1 MVHKYH
7 LLLLISASAHLQI
20 FSMSNRYLLLLLFA
34 VLLLNSCKKKLK
46 TFTMLDSEE
55 TGINFSNR
63 IAEND
68 TMNILA
74 FEYVYN
80 GGGVALGDFNND
92 SLPDIYFTGNSVD
105 NKLYLNK
112 GTSDNGSLRFEDV
125 TKKAGVAAENKWSSG
140 VALIDINNDGL
151 LDIYVCST
159 VRKVAKERENLLY
172 VNQGVDKNKVPV
184 FKEMGKEYGVADTT
198 HTTNA
203 AFLDYDND
211 GDLDLFLVV
220 NEMDDNNFPNKF
232 HEKIK
237 DGSSK
242 RTDRLYRNDWDK
254 ALGHPVF
261 TNVSREAGILIEGY
275 GLGVNV
281 TDVNQDGWKD
291 IYVTND
297 YLTNDLLYINNG
309 KDASGKHLGFTDMAD
324 VSFKH
329 TSHSAMG
336 NDVADINNDG
346 LPDIVALDMMPA
358 TNFRKKMMTPASS
371 YITYQNYELYHYQ
384 YQVARNTLQL
394 NLGKTKK
401 TNKAP
406 VFSEIGLLSGI
417 AETDWS
423 WTPMVTDFDNDGLR
437 DMIITNGFP
446 RDITDL
452 DFVAYR
458 NEVGN
463 VMTKMMML
471 DYIPSVKI
479 KNFAYKN
486 KGNLRF
492 EDVTDDWGIEL
503 PGFSNGAAYADLDND
518 GDLDYVVNNI
528 NDSSFVYRNNSIQL
542 KPEESNYLRI
552 QFKGE
557 GYNRNGIGAITE
569 ITYGRDEKQYA
580 ENSPYRGYLSTVEPV
595 THFGLGKVKTVEKLV
610 ITWPGGK
617 TQVLKNI
624 KANQVLTVFEKDA
637 KNPVVNPETPAAD
650 GLLNDITSV
659 LRVDYKHEEQ
669 DNIDFNVQKL
679 LPHKLSQYGPALAV
693 GDVNGDKLD
702 DVFIGGAMFHKGNFL
717 IQQPGGKFS
726 KVDLLPDA
734 DGPAKNSEDMG
745 VLLFDADLD
754 GDLDLYIVSGSYE
767 MQAGSDALQDR
778 FYVNDGKGK
787 FTRNTTAI
795 PKFLKSG
802 SCVKAADYDKD
813 GDLDLFIGGRVEPG
827 AYPKAVSSYI
837 LRNDSSNG
845 QPKFKDVTA
854 DVAPELVNIGLV
866 CDVLWTD
873 FDNDGWI
880 DLLAAGEW
888 MPLTFFK
895 NEKGKFKKHVS
906 GLENQ
911 KGLWGTLVTGD
922 FDNDGD
928 MDYLAGNLGLNSLNR
943 ANDKQPIGIYAKDI
957 NKDGFYDAIPTVFY
971 RGKDDT
977 YKEFP
982 YNTRDEMGKQIIQVR
997 QRFQEYGKFSD
1008 AGITDIF
1015 KPEELKDAL
1024 VLKANWLK
1032 SSYVENLG
1040 DGKFKMRELPIE
1052 AQFAPLFGIVA
1063 EDVDGDGNLDVM
1075 LCGNDFGSDVS
1086 VGRYDAF
1093 NGLVLKGNGKG
1104 GFTSLSCE
1112 KGGYSVTGNAK
1123 AMVKLSGANEKI
1135 VTITSQNRDSLRFHQ
1150 MHPVV
1155 KPVKLST
1162 TETTALLKLKNG
1174 KTRREEMN
1182 YGSSFLSQSAHE
1194 LLLPNYVL
1202 SAEVIDSKGTKRK
1215 VK

>member
-1 MVHKYH
+1 
-7 LLLLISASAHLQI
+7 
-20 FSMSNRYLLLLLFA
+20 MSVRYLLLLFL
-34 VLLLNSCKKKLK
+34 VIPLLNSCKKKLK

-112 GTSDNGSLRFEDV
+112 GADDDGGLRFEDV

-172 VNQGVDKNKVPV
+172 VNQGMGADKVPV

-232 HEKIK
+232 HEKII

-254 ALGHPVF
+254 TLGHPVF
-261 TNVSREAGILIEGY
+261 TNVSKDAGILIEGY

-309 KDASGKHLGFTDMAD
+309 KDAAGKHLGFTNMAD
-324 VSFKH
+324 AAFKH

-401 TNKAP
+401 TNKSP

-437 DMIITNGFP
+437 DIIITNGFP
-446 RDITDL
+446 RDITDM
-452 DFVAYR
+452 DFIAYR

-463 VMTKMMML
+463 VMTKMMLL
-471 DYIPSVKI
+471 DYVPSVKI

-528 NDSSFVYRNNSIQL
+528 NDSAAVYRNNSIQL

-552 QFKGE
+552 KFKGE
-557 GYNRNGIGAITE
+557 GYNGNGIGAVAGIS
-569 ITYGRDEKQYA
+569 YNGSHKQYA
-580 ENSPYRGYLSTVEPV
+580 ENSPFRGYLSTVEPV
-595 THFGLGKVKTVEKLV
+595 THFGLGKVKTIDKLV
-610 ITWPGGK
+610 VTWTGGK
-617 TQVLKNI
+617 TQTLRNV
-624 KANQVLTVFEKDA
+624 KANQVLTVYEKNA
-637 KNPVVNPETPAAD
+637 KEEAEPAKAVEEA
-650 GLLNDITSV
+650 LMQDITELLDV
-659 LRVDYKHEEQ
+659 KYRHEEQ

-702 DVFIGGAMFHKGNFL
+702 DVFIGGAMFHKGRFL
-717 IQQPGGKFS
+717 LQQPDGKF
-726 KVDLLPDA
+726 VNTDLLPGA
-734 DGPAKNSEDMG
+734 DGPSKNAEDMG

-754 GDLDLYIVSGSYE
+754 EDLDLYIVSGSYE
-767 MQAGSDALQDR
+767 MQANSDALQDR
-778 FYVNDGKGK
+778 LYINNGKGQ
-787 FTRNTTAI
+787 FSQNASAL

-802 SCVKAADYDKD
+802 SCVKAADYDRD

-827 AYPKAVSSYI
+827 AYPKPVSSYL
-837 LRNDSSNG
+837 LRNDSAGG
-845 QPKFKDVTA
+845 QVKFTDVTKSI
-854 DVAPELVNIGLV
+854 APELINIGLV

-873 FDNDGWI
+873 FDNDGWV

-895 NEKGKFKKHVS
+895 NVKGTFKKHNS

-911 KGLWGTLVTGD
+911 KGLWGTLATGD

-943 ANDKQPIGIYAKDI
+943 ASDKQPIGIYAKDI
-957 NKDGFYDAIPTVFY
+957 NKDGFFDAIPTVFY
-971 RGKDDT
+971 KGKDGS

-1008 AGITDIF
+1008 AGIKDIF
-1015 KPEELKDAL
+1015 KPDELKDAL
-1024 VLKANWLK
+1024 MLKANWLK

-1040 DGKFKMRELPIE
+1040 GGKFKVHELPVE
-1052 AQFAPLFGIVA
+1052 AQFAPLFSMVT
-1063 EDVDGDGNLDVM
+1063 EDIDGDGNLDVM

-1093 NGLVLKGNGKG
+1093 NGLILKGNGKG
-1104 GFTSLSCE
+1104 GFGSLSCE
-1112 KGGYSVTGNAK
+1112 KGGYMVTGNAK
-1123 AMVKLSGANEKI
+1123 AMVKLSAADGKLM
-1135 VTITSQNRDSLRFHQ
+1135 TITSQNKDSLRFHQ
-1150 MHPVV
+1150 SRSMMKSVP
-1155 KPVKLST
+1155 LLA
-1162 TETTALLKLKNG
+1162 TENTAILKLKNG
-1174 KTRREEMN
+1174 KIRREEIN
-1182 YGSSFLSQSAHE
+1182 YGSSFLSQSAHK
-1194 LLLPNYVL
+1194 LLLPDYVL
-1202 SAEVIDSKGTKRK
+1202 SAEIIDAKGEARI

>member
-1 MVHKYH
+1 MSARYF
-7 LLLLISASAHLQI
+7 LLILATI
-20 FSMSNRYLLLLLFA
+20 FLFS
-34 VLLLNSCKKKLK
+34 SCKKKLK
-46 TFTMLDSEE
+46 TFTLLDSED
-55 TGINFSNR
+55 TGIKFSNR

-68 TMNILA
+68 TMNILS

-105 NKLYLNK
+105 NKLYINK
-112 GTSDNGSLRFEDV
+112 GGADGESLKFEDV
-125 TKKAGVAAENKWSSG
+125 TKQAGVAAENKWSSG

-151 LDIYVCST
+151 LDIYVCAT

-172 VNQGVDKNKVPV
+172 VNQGIDKNKVPV

-232 HEKIK
+232 HAKIK

-242 RTDRLYRNDWDK
+242 RTDRLYRNDWNK
-254 ALGHPVF
+254 TLGHPIF
-261 TNVSREAGILIEGY
+261 TNVSKEAGILIEGY

-309 KDASGKHLGFTDMAD
+309 KDATGKHLGFTDMAD
-324 VSFKH
+324 VYFKH

-336 NDVADINNDG
+336 NDIADINNDG

-394 NLGKTKK
+394 NQGKVKK
-401 TNKAP
+401 SDRHA

-437 DMIITNGFP
+437 DIIITNGFP
-446 RDITDL
+446 KDITDL

-463 VMTKMMML
+463 VMSRMMML

-492 EDVTDDWGIEL
+492 DDVTDDWGIEL
-503 PGFSNGAAYADLDND
+503 PSFSNGAAYADLDND

-528 NDSSFVYRNNSIQL
+528 NDSAFIYRNNSIQL

-557 GYNRNGIGAITE
+557 GYNGKGIGAITE
-569 ITYGRDEKQYA
+569 ITLNDNHKQYA
-580 ENSPYRGYLSTVEPV
+580 ENSPYRGYLSTVEQV
-595 THFGLGKVKTVEKLV
+595 THFGLGKTKIINQLKV
-610 ITWPGGK
+610 TWPGGK
-617 TQVLKNI
+617 IQILKNI
-624 KANQVLTVFEKDA
+624 KSNQVLTVFEKNATAEIQNNKTENIDSGIL
-637 KNPVVNPETPAAD
+637 E
-650 GLLNDITSV
+650 DITQLV
-659 LRVDYKHEEQ
+659 QTDYKHEET
-669 DNIDFNVQKL
+669 DIIDFNTQKL
-679 LPHKLSQYGPALAV
+679 MPHKLSQYGPALAV
-693 GDVNGDKLD
+693 GDINGDKLD
-702 DVFIGGAMFHKGNFL
+702 DVFIGGAMNHKGKFL
-717 IQQPGGKFS
+717 LQQSNGKFK
-726 KVDLLPDA
+726 KVDLLPGSEGLEKDA
-734 DGPAKNSEDMG
+734 EDMG
-745 VLLFDADLD
+745 TLLFDADLD

-767 MQAGSDALQDR
+767 MKAGSEALQDR
-778 FYVNDGKGK
+778 LYINDGKGK
-787 FTRNTTAI
+787 FTLDIAAL

-802 SCVKAADYDKD
+802 SCVKAADYDRD

-827 AYPKAVSSYI
+827 AYPKPVSSYL
-837 LRNDSSNG
+837 LRNDSTKGQIKFSNA
-845 QPKFKDVTA
+845 TA
-854 DVAPELVNIGLV
+854 AVFPELTNIGLV

-873 FDNDGWI
+873 FNNDGWV

-895 NEKGKFKKHVS
+895 NVNGKFKKHLS

-911 KGLWGTLVTGD
+911 KGLWGSLTTGD

-928 MDYLAGNLGLNSLNR
+928 MDYIAGNLGTNSLSR
-943 ANDKQPIGIYAKDI
+943 ASDKQPIGMYAKDI
-957 NKDGFYDAIPTVFY
+957 NNDGYFDAIPTVFY
-971 RGKDDT
+971 KAKDGI

-1008 AGITDIF
+1008 VGITDIF

-1032 SSYVENLG
+1032 SSYIENLG
-1040 DGKFKMRELPIE
+1040 VGKFRMTELPVE
-1052 AQFAPLFGIVA
+1052 AQFAPLFGMTT
-1063 EDVDGDGNLDVM
+1063 EDFDGDGNLDVL

-1093 NGLVLKGNGKG
+1093 NGLLLKGNGKG
-1104 GFTSLSCE
+1104 GFKSLLRS
-1112 KGGYSVTGNAK
+1112 KSGYSVSGNAK
-1123 AMVKLSGANEKI
+1123 ALVKLTGANNKLI
-1135 VTITSQNRDSLRFHQ
+1135 TITSQNRDSLRLHQ
-1150 MHPVV
+1150 MNADF
-1155 KPVKLST
+1155 LSVPLLT

-1174 KTRREEMN
+1174 KIRREEIN
-1182 YGSSFLSQSAHE
+1182 YGSSFLSQSTHQ
-1194 LLLPNYVL
+1194 LFL
-1202 SAEVIDSKGTKRK
+1202 SSHIQGAEVIDSKGKRRK
-1215 VK
+1215 IK

>member
-1 MVHKYH
+1 M
-7 LLLLISASAHLQI
+7 
-20 FSMSNRYLLLLLFA
+20 FGRYLLFSVFAASLFF
-34 VLLLNSCKKKLK
+34 SCKKELK
-46 TFTMLDSEE
+46 TFTQLDPDE
-55 TGINFSNR
+55 TGITFSNR

-92 SLPDIYFTGNSVD
+92 NLPDIYFTGNSVD

-112 GTSDNGSLRFEDV
+112 GAGDDGGLRFEDI

-140 VALIDINNDGL
+140 VALIDINSDGL

-172 VNQGVDKNKVPV
+172 VNQGIGTDKIPV
-184 FKEMGKEYGVADTT
+184 FKEMGKEYGIADTT

-232 HEKIK
+232 HEKII

-242 RTDRLYRNDWDK
+242 RTDKLYRNDWDK
-254 ALGHPVF
+254 TLGHPVF

-309 KDASGKHLGFTDMAD
+309 KDAAGRHLGFTNMAD
-324 VSFKH
+324 AAFKH

-336 NDVADINNDG
+336 NDIADINNDG

-371 YITYQNYELYHYQ
+371 YVTYQNYELYHYQ

-394 NLGKTKK
+394 NLGKA
-401 TNKAP
+401 NKFSKNP

-437 DMIITNGFP
+437 DIIITNGFP
-446 RDITDL
+446 RDITDM
-452 DFVAYR
+452 DFIAYR

-486 KGNLRF
+486 KDGLNF
-492 EDVTDDWGIEL
+492 EDVTDAWGIDL
-503 PGFSNGAAYADLDND
+503 PSFSNGAAYADLDND

-528 NDSSFVYRNNSIQL
+528 NDSAAVYRNNSIQL
-542 KPEESNYLRI
+542 KPLESNFLRI
-552 QFKGE
+552 KFKGE
-557 GYNRNGIGAITE
+557 GYNRNGIGAVAE
-569 ITYGRDEKQYA
+569 ISYAGNKKQYA
-580 ENSPYRGYLSTVEPV
+580 ENSPYRGYLSTIEPV
-595 THFGLGKVKTVEKLV
+595 THFGLGKTNNIEKLV

-617 TQVLKNI
+617 SQILKNI
-624 KANQVLTVFEKDA
+624 KANQILTVFEKDA
-637 KNPVVNPETPAAD
+637 KLTVEPLKLIESAEMRDVTDLLDVN
-650 GLLNDITSV
+650 
-659 LRVDYKHEEQ
+659 YKHEEQ

-702 DVFIGGAMFHKGNFL
+702 DVFIGGAMFHKGRFL
-717 IQQPGGKFS
+717 IQQSSGKF
-726 KVDLLPDA
+726 VNTDLLPGM
-734 DGPAKNSEDMG
+734 DGPSKNAEDMG
-745 VLLFDADLD
+745 VLLFDADSD

-767 MQAGSDALQDR
+767 MQANSEALQDR
-778 FYVNDGKGK
+778 LYLNDGKGK
-787 FTRNTTAI
+787 FSQNTSAL
-795 PKFLKSG
+795 PRFLKSG
-802 SCVKAADYDKD
+802 SCVKAADYDRD
-813 GDLDLFIGGRVEPG
+813 GDLDIFVGGRVEPG
-827 AYPKAVSSYI
+827 AYPKPVSSYL
-837 LRNDSSNG
+837 LRNDSSGG
-845 QPKFKDVTA
+845 QIKFTDVTKS
-854 DVAPELVNIGLV
+854 VIPELVNIGLV

-873 FDNDGWI
+873 FDNDGWL

-888 MPLTFFK
+888 MPLTFFR
-895 NEKGKFKKHVS
+895 NNKGSLKKHVS
-906 GLENQ
+906 GLESQ
-911 KGLWGTLVTGD
+911 KGLWSSLVAGD

-928 MDYLAGNLGLNSLNR
+928 MDYIAGNLGLNSLNQASDDR
-943 ANDKQPIGIYAKDI
+943 PIGMYAKDI
-957 NKDGFYDAIPTVFY
+957 NKDGFFDAIPTVFY
-971 RGKDDT
+971 RAKDDS

-982 YNTRDEMGKQIIQVR
+982 YNTRDELGKQIIQVR
-997 QRFQEYGKFSD
+997 QRFQEYGKFSE
-1008 AGITDIF
+1008 AGINDIF

-1024 VLKANWLK
+1024 KLKANWLK
-1032 SSYVENLG
+1032 SSFIQNLG
-1040 DGKFKMRELPIE
+1040 DGSFKIQALPVE
-1052 AQFAPLFGIVA
+1052 AQFAPLFGMVA
-1063 EDVDGDGNLDVM
+1063 DDIDGDGNLDVV

-1093 NGLVLKGNGKG
+1093 NGLLLKGNGKG
-1104 GFTSLSCE
+1104 GFSSLTGE
-1112 KGGYSVTGNAK
+1112 KSGYMVTGNAK
-1123 AMVKLSGANEKI
+1123 AMVKIADAGKH
-1135 VTITSQNRDSLRFHQ
+1135 VMTITSQNRDSLRFHQ
-1150 MHPVV
+1150 TRSPIKSV
-1155 KPVKLST
+1155 PLLT
-1162 TETTALLKLKNG
+1162 NEITAVLKLKNG

-1182 YGSSFLSQSAHE
+1182 YGSSFLSQSTHQ
-1194 LLLPNYVL
+1194 LSLPDYVL
-1202 SAEVIDSKGTKRK
+1202 SAEVFDAKGKGRK

>member
-1 MVHKYH
+1 
-7 LLLLISASAHLQI
+7 
-20 FSMSNRYLLLLLFA
+20 MSVRYLLLIFTAVFLFG
-34 VLLLNSCKKKLK
+34 SCKKKLK
-46 TFTMLDSEE
+46 TFTLLDSED
-55 TGINFSNR
+55 TGIAFSNR

-112 GTSDNGSLRFEDV
+112 GDKNGSLQFEDI
-125 TKKAGVAAENKWSSG
+125 TQKAGVAAENKWSSG

-151 LDIYVCST
+151 LDIYVCNT

-172 VNQGVDKNKVPV
+172 VNQGIDKNKVPV
-184 FKEMGKEYGVADTT
+184 FKEMAKEYGVADTT

-242 RTDRLYRNDWDK
+242 RTDRLYRNDWND
-254 ALGHPVF
+254 ALKHPVF
-261 TNVSREAGILIEGY
+261 TNVSKEAGILIEGY

-309 KDASGKHLGFTDMAD
+309 QDVNGKHLGFTDMAD
-324 VSFKH
+324 VYFKH

-336 NDVADINNDG
+336 NDIADINNDG
-346 LPDIVALDMMPA
+346 LPDIIALDMMPA
-358 TNFRKKMMTPASS
+358 TNFRKKMMTPSSS

-394 NLGKTKK
+394 NQGKTKK
-401 TNKAP
+401 TDKHAA
-406 VFSEIGLLSGI
+406 FSEIGLLSGI

-437 DMIITNGFP
+437 DIIITNGFP
-446 RDITDL
+446 KDITDL
-452 DFVAYR
+452 DFIAYR

-463 VMTKMMML
+463 VISKMMLL

-486 KGNLRF
+486 SGNLRF
-492 EDVTDDWGIEL
+492 EDVTDSWGIEK

-528 NDSSFVYRNNSIQL
+528 NDSASVYRNNSIQL
-542 KPEESNYLRI
+542 KPAESNYLRI

-557 GYNRNGIGAITE
+557 KYNGKGIGAISE
-569 ITYGRDEKQYA
+569 ITYNGNQKQYA
-580 ENSPYRGYLSTVEPV
+580 ENSPYRGYLSTVEAV
-595 THFGLGKVKTVEKLV
+595 THFGLGKTKIVDQLKV
-610 ITWPGGK
+610 TWPGGK
-617 TQVLKNI
+617 IQVFKNV
-624 KANQVLTVFEKDA
+624 KPNQVLTVYEKNAKTEMQNNDLKKETNKLFED
-637 KNPVVNPETPAAD
+637 VTET
-650 GLLNDITSV
+650 LN
-659 LRVDYKHEEQ
+659 VDYKHEET
-669 DNIDFNVQKL
+669 DVIDFNVQKL

-693 GDVNGDKLD
+693 GDVNGDKMD
-702 DVFIGGAMFHKGNFL
+702 DVFIGGAMNHKGRFL
-717 IQQPGGKFS
+717 IQQANGQFRNT
-726 KVDLLPDA
+726 DLLPGNE
-734 DGPAKNSEDMG
+734 GPDKNAEDMG

-767 MQAGSDALQDR
+767 MKAGSEALQDR
-778 FYVNDGKGK
+778 FYTNDGKGK
-787 FTRNTTAI
+787 FTLDSAAL
-795 PKFLKSG
+795 PQFLKSG
-802 SCVKAADYDKD
+802 SCVKAADYDRD
-813 GDLDLFIGGRVEPG
+813 GDLDLFIGGRVEPE
-827 AYPKAVSSYI
+827 AYPKPVSSYL
-837 LRNDSSNG
+837 LRNDSTKG
-845 QPKFKDVTA
+845 QVRFTNATA
-854 DVAPELVNIGLV
+854 AIFPGLNNIGLV

-873 FDNDGWI
+873 FNNDGWV

-888 MPLTFFK
+888 MPLTFFR
-895 NEKGKFKKHVS
+895 NVNGKFQKHTS

-911 KGLWGTLVTGD
+911 KGLWGSLATGD

-928 MDYLAGNLGLNSLNR
+928 MDYVAGNLGLNSLSR
-943 ANDKQPIGIYAKDI
+943 ASDKQPIGMYARDI
-957 NKDGFYDAIPTVFY
+957 NNDGYFDAIPTIFY
-971 RGKDDT
+971 KAKDET

-1008 AGITDIF
+1008 VGIKDIF

-1024 VLKANWLK
+1024 VLKANWLQ
-1032 SSYVENLG
+1032 SSYIENLG
-1040 DGKFKMRELPIE
+1040 NGNFKMRELPVE
-1052 AQFAPLFGIVA
+1052 AQFAPLFGMVT
-1063 EDVDGDGNLDVM
+1063 EDFDGDGNMDIV
-1075 LCGNDFGSDVS
+1075 LCGNDYGSEVS

-1093 NGLVLKGNGKG
+1093 NGLVLKGNGQN
-1104 GFTSLSCE
+1104 GFRPLHTAQS
-1112 KGGYSVTGNAK
+1112 GYLVSGNAK
-1123 AMVKLSGANEKI
+1123 AMVKISGKNEKI
-1135 VTITSQNRDSLRFHQ
+1135 ITITSQNRDSLRFHRTQ
-1150 MHPVV
+1150 LSV
-1155 KPVKLST
+1155 KSIPLSI

-1174 KTRREEMN
+1174 KIRREEMN
-1182 YGSSFLSQSAHE
+1182 YGSSFLSQSAHQ
-1194 LLLPNYVL
+1194 LFLPAYVE
-1202 SAEVIDSKGTKRK
+1202 SAEIVDSKGNRRK